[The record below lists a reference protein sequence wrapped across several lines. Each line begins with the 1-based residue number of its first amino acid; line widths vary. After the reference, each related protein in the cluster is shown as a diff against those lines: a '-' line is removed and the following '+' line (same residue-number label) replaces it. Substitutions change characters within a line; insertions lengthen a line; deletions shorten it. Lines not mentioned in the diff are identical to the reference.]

1 MSVTMMHCIESEP
14 EILARILNEYET
26 TLAPVRQRLAQG
38 PVRRLLILATGSSM
52 NAAQCAAF
60 AFSQWAGVQVEIK
73 EPYPFTHYERLDEQA
88 DWIVALSQSG
98 KSHSTLQAQRKA
110 QAAGRQ
116 VWSLTSDPHSP
127 LAREADALLDINCG
141 IEPVGFVT
149 VGFSATVLNLLLM
162 AMMIGEPQGELGA
175 ARRESLL
182 QSLRA
187 LTRYLPETMRRT
199 DAFIDRHQTLLAQ
212 ATRYVAIG
220 YGWLAWRRSLRPSS
234 LKPCVAP
241 PAALSWKPICT
252 APIWR
257 RTPAICCCLL
267 KMRPTHAARRCATIC
282 VRTFGPR

>member
-127 LAREADALLDINCG
+127 LAR
-141 IEPVGFVT
+141 
-149 VGFSATVLNLLLM
+149 
-162 AMMIGEPQGELGA
+162 
-175 ARRESLL
+175 
-182 QSLRA
+182 
-187 LTRYLPETMRRT
+187 
-199 DAFIDRHQTLLAQ
+199 
-212 ATRYVAIG
+212 
-220 YGWLAWRRSLRPSS
+220 
-234 LKPCVAP
+234 
-241 PAALSWKPICT
+241 
-252 APIWR
+252 
-257 RTPAICCCLL
+257 
-267 KMRPTHAARRCATIC
+267 
-282 VRTFGPR
+282 